1 MDLKRVVNS
10 VYNEIK
16 PSIGKGKVADYIPAL
31 ANIPINKFGIAVKTN
46 DGNIYS
52 AGDVIEPFSIQSI
65 SKVLLL
71 TLAMDFIG
79 DEIWNRVGREPSGN
93 PFNSLVQLERENGIP
108 RNPFINAGSL
118 VITDMVI
125 SHSNDAKK
133 LLLDFVR
140 NLSNNPSINYDF
152 EVAQSEKEHGFRNAA
167 LANFMKSYGNIEN
180 QVELVL
186 DYYFHH
192 CSLSM
197 SCIDLVNTFSYLA
210 NSGID
215 VNSGKRILSKELNQR
230 VNSLMLTCGLYDAV
244 GDFAYRVGLPAKS
257 GVGGGIITVVPN
269 EMIIAVWSPG
279 LDKVGNS
286 VIGIDALEKFVKL
299 TNKSIF

>member
-1 MDLKRVVNS
+1 MDLSKIINQ
-10 VYNEIK
+10 VYEEVK
-16 PSIGKGKVADYIPAL
+16 PLLGNGKVANYIPAL
-31 ANIPINKFGIAVKTN
+31 AKVPIDKFAIAVKTVN
-46 DGNIYS
+46 GDIYKAGNY
-52 AGDVIEPFSIQSI
+52 DDNFSIQSI

-79 DEIWNRVGREPSGN
+79 DDIWKRVGKEPSGN
-93 PFNSLVQLERENGIP
+93 PFNSLVQLEHENGKP

-125 SHSNDAKK
+125 SNTNDAKTF
-133 LLLDFVR
+133 LLDFVR
-140 NLSNNPSINYDF
+140 TLSKNPTINYDF
-152 EVAQSEKEHGFRNAA
+152 EVAQSEKTHGYRNAA
-167 LANFMKSYGNIEN
+167 LANFMKAYDNIN
-180 QVELVL
+180 NDVELVL

-197 SCIDLVNTFSYLA
+197 SSVDLVNTFSYLA
-210 NSGID
+210 NDGVD

-230 VNSLMLTCGLYDAV
+230 INALLLTCGLYDAV

-257 GVGGGIITVVPN
+257 GVGGGIIAVVPS
-269 EMIIAVWSPG
+269 EMIICAWSPG

-299 TNKSIF
+299 TGKSIF

>member
-1 MDLKRVVNS
+1 MDLASIVNL

-16 PSIGKGKVADYIPAL
+16 SGIGKGKVADYIPAL
-31 ANIPINKFGIAVKTN
+31 AKVPINKFGIAVKTN
-46 DGNIYS
+46 DGSIYS
-52 AGDVIEPFSIQSI
+52 AGDVNEPFSIQSI

-140 NLSNNPSINYDF
+140 NLSNNPLVNYDF

-286 VIGIDALEKFVKL
+286 VMGIDALEKFVKL

>member
-1 MDLKRVVNS
+1 MDLSKIINQ
-10 VYNEIK
+10 VYEEVK
-16 PSIGKGKVADYIPAL
+16 PLLGNGKVANYIPAL
-31 ANIPINKFGIAVKTN
+31 AKVPIYKFAITVKTVN
-46 DGNIYS
+46 GDIYKAGNY
-52 AGDVIEPFSIQSI
+52 DDNFSIQSI

-79 DEIWNRVGREPSGN
+79 DDIWKRVGKEPSGN
-93 PFNSLVQLERENGIP
+93 PFNSLVQLEHENGKP

-125 SHSNDAKK
+125 SNTNDAKTF
-133 LLLDFVR
+133 LLDFVR
-140 NLSNNPSINYDF
+140 TLSKNTTINYDF
-152 EVAQSEKEHGFRNAA
+152 EVAQSEKTHGYRNAA
-167 LANFMKSYGNIEN
+167 LANFMKAYDNIN
-180 QVELVL
+180 NDVELVL

-197 SCIDLVNTFSYLA
+197 SSVDLVNTFSYLA
-210 NSGID
+210 NDGVD

-230 VNSLMLTCGLYDAV
+230 INALLLTCGLYDAV

-257 GVGGGIITVVPN
+257 GVGGGIIAVVPG
-269 EMIIAVWSPG
+269 EMIICAWSPG

-286 VIGIDALEKFVKL
+286 VVGIDALEKFVKL
-299 TNKSIF
+299 TGKSIF